1 MQNLTVNYDNT
12 NDILYISLGAPVPSI
27 CEEKEEGIIVR
38 KRLDNSKISGV
49 TILDY
54 KYRIRNKMKIEVP
67 KEINLKTIKI

>member
-12 NDILYISLGAPVPSI
+12 NDILYISLGTPVPSI

-54 KYRIRNKMKIEVP
+54 KYRIRNKIKIEVP